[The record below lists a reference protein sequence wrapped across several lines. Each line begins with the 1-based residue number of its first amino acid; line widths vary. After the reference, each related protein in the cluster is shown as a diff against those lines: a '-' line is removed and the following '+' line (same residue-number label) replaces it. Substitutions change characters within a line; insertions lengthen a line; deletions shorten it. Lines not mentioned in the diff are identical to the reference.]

1 MWQFFFL
8 LIWLSKDLLNIS
20 RPASSLPTSPPSAF
34 EPFVIRENECIQS
47 GGTKIPATTIAHL
60 PHYHRRRFYWV
71 NPRKPYR
78 SFQNKTCWD
87 LDYYRASPMGL
98 FAQWFQVPTNF
109 KCTNL
114 ILISQNVLGFMQSK
128 EYTLLFKKLC
138 SICIK
143 YFLRSPFLKGKL
155 SRTPKNKTTV
165 HKVRES
171 PESAQLILKLGII
184 DKWSLN
190 GGTSNQH
197 DDGLIWFFSQQML
210 KQHLAQNTSKG
221 KRIILLQ
228 RISKRILPDIIQEMN
243 QNQYARVL
251 PETIIIML
259 VEPLWVERW
268 NL

>member
-20 RPASSLPTSPPSAF
+20 RPASSLPKSPPSAF

-78 SFQNKTCWD
+78 SFQNTTCWD
-87 LDYYRASPMGL
+87 LDYRTSPMGL

-143 YFLRSPFLKGKL
+143 YFLRSAFLKGKL
-155 SRTPKNKTTV
+155 SRTPRTKPLFTKCE
-165 HKVRES
+165 KV
-171 PESAQLILKLGII
+171 P
-184 DKWSLN
+184 
-190 GGTSNQH
+190 
-197 DDGLIWFFSQQML
+197 SQR
-210 KQHLAQNTSKG
+210 NW
-221 KRIILLQ
+221 
-228 RISKRILPDIIQEMN
+228 
-243 QNQYARVL
+243 Y
-251 PETIIIML
+251 
-259 VEPLWVERW
+259 W
-268 NL
+268 N